1 VRFPFVL
8 AAHRTNAILGPAAEG
23 AGYVRQTTPRRRRK
37 TLSKQVISTPN
48 APAAI
53 GPYSQAV
60 RVGNLVF
67 VSGQIPLDPATG
79 QLVGGDIGVQTEQV
93 LENLAAIL
101 EAAGSGLAQVVKATV
116 YLRDLGEFGRM
127 NEVYAKFF
135 RENPPARATVQVARL
150 PREAALEID
159 VVAEV

>member
-1 VRFPFVL
+1 
-8 AAHRTNAILGPAAEG
+8 
-23 AGYVRQTTPRRRRK
+23 
-37 TLSKQVISTPN
+37 LSKEVISTAN
-48 APAAI
+48 APAAM

-60 RVGNLVF
+60 RAGNLIF

-79 QLVGGDIGVQTEQV
+79 QLVRGDISTQTEQV

-101 EAAGSGLAQVVKATV
+101 EAAGSGLAKVVKTTV

-127 NEVYAKFF
+127 NEMYAKFF
-135 RENPPARATVQVARL
+135 GENPPARATVQVARL
-150 PREAALEID
+150 PRDAAIEID